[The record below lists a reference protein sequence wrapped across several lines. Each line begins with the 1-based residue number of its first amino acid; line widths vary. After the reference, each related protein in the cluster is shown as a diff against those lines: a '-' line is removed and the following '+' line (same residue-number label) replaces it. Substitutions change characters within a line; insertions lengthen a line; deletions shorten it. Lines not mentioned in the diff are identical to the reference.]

1 MISQNQ
7 FVIVRMS
14 CGIASFS
21 CICHILSVVYIYVC
35 ALLSESSTY
44 SLECYCVRWLWSPRP
59 FSSLCITPQLFIA
72 CQRRVKNFC
81 TRVCR

>member
-21 CICHILSVVYIYVC
+21 CICHILSVVYIYMCVH
-35 ALLSESSTY
+35 
-44 SLECYCVRWLWSPRP
+44 CY
-59 FSSLCITPQLFIA
+59 
-72 CQRRVKNFC
+72 QRVLRTV
-81 TRVCR
+81 

>member
-21 CICHILSVVYIYVC
+21 CICHILFVVYIYVC

-59 FSSLCITPQLFIA
+59 FSSLCITHINMVLGTSKM
-72 CQRRVKNFC
+72 CLLY
-81 TRVCR
+81 

>member
-21 CICHILSVVYIYVC
+21 CICHILVCCVYICVCTVIREFYVQSRVLLC
-35 ALLSESSTY
+35 ALAVVSS
-44 SLECYCVRWLWSPRP
+44 SVL
-59 FSSLCITPQLFIA
+59 
-72 CQRRVKNFC
+72 
-81 TRVCR
+81 